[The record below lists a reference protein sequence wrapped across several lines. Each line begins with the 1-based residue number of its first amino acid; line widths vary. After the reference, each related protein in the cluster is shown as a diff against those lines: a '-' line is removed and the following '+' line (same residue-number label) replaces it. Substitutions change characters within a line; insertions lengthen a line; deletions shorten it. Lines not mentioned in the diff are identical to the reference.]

1 MSNIMKAERVRDS
14 ITKVAKLLT
23 RDSVDIRMRGDGAHV
38 AYNPDGSVMYVNL
51 PNVPEDPSPEFL
63 DAIQGFLDHEVAHI
77 LFTNHVEAMKLIKG
91 AASEGLKADQVMM
104 FSNVFEDIRIERNM
118 KGQFKGST
126 YNLSKTLDYLIER
139 TILASVKNASAIE
152 DPAQRA
158 MQRILAGFVMYA
170 RSLDGDT
177 TCEAFIA
184 DQGLT
189 ADYIPVGVLFPTMKS
204 RIAALEKTEDAVQ
217 LAIDFVKAMK
227 EASEPGDGEGGED
240 KSESEDGKKEDKAEK
255 RDNPSLGTKSD
266 GNNDDQADPDG
277 GDNEGDDDADDG
289 DDDWDEDDGDDWDDD
304 DADEDGDGGEDQ
316 DDTEKENKGKGDPDD
331 GDDDA
336 GDEGDEDGGKGED
349 PDGEDESPEEGEDE
363 SDDEDGGGRKKG
375 KTLKEAMKL
384 LLPQQRNLLFD
395 YNNRKKSVDR
405 IAEKRGMS
413 RASVESGLLDARR
426 ELKRIMKGE

>member
-1 MSNIMKAERVRDS
+1 MSNIMKVERVRNS
-14 ITKVAKLLT
+14 ITKTAKLLT
-23 RDSVDIRMRGDGAHV
+23 RDSVTIQMRGDGAHV
-38 AYNPDGSVMYVNL
+38 VYNPDGSVMYVNL

-91 AASEGLKADQVMM
+91 AVAEGLKADQVMM
-104 FSNVFEDIRIERNM
+104 FSNVFEDIRIERDM

-139 TILASVKNASAIE
+139 SILASVKSASAIE

-158 MQRILAGFVMYA
+158 LQRILAGFVMYA

-189 ADYIPVGVLFPTMKS
+189 ADYIPVGLLFPTLKS

-217 LAIDFVKAMK
+217 LAIEFVKAMK
-227 EASEPGDGEGGED
+227 AASEPGEGEGGED

-255 RDNPSLGTKSD
+255 RENPSLGTKSD

-289 DDDWDEDDGDDWDDD
+289 DDDWDEDESDDWDDA
-304 DADEDGDGGEDQ
+304 ADEDGDGGEEQ
-316 DDTEKENKGKGDPDD
+316 DDTDKENKGKGDPDD

-336 GDEGDEDGGKGED
+336 GEEGDEDGGKGED

-375 KTLKEAMKL
+375 RTLKEAMKL

-413 RASVESGLLDARR
+413 RESVESGLLDARR

>member
-14 ITKVAKLLT
+14 ITKTAKLLT
-23 RDSVDIRMRGDGAHV
+23 RDSVTIQMRGDGAHV

-91 AASEGLKADQVMM
+91 AVAEGLKADQVMM

-139 TILASVKNASAIE
+139 SILASVKSASAIE

-158 MQRILAGFVMYA
+158 LQRILAGFVMYA

-189 ADYIPVGVLFPTMKS
+189 ADYIPVGLLFPTLKS

-217 LAIDFVKAMK
+217 LAIEFVKAMK
-227 EASEPGDGEGGED
+227 AASEPGEGDGGED

-255 RDNPSLGTKSD
+255 RENPSLGTKSD

-277 GDNEGDDDADDG
+277 GDDEGDDDADGG
-289 DDDWDEDDGDDWDDD
+289 DDDWDEDESDDWDD
-304 DADEDGDGGEDQ
+304 DADEDGDGGEEQ
-316 DDTEKENKGKGDPDD
+316 DDTDKENKGKGDPDD

-413 RASVESGLLDARR
+413 RESVESGLLDARR

>member
-1 MSNIMKAERVRDS
+1 
-14 ITKVAKLLT
+14 
-23 RDSVDIRMRGDGAHV
+23 
-38 AYNPDGSVMYVNL
+38 
-51 PNVPEDPSPEFL
+51 
-63 DAIQGFLDHEVAHI
+63 
-77 LFTNHVEAMKLIKG
+77 
-91 AASEGLKADQVMM
+91 
-104 FSNVFEDIRIERNM
+104 
-118 KGQFKGST
+118 
-126 YNLSKTLDYLIER
+126 
-139 TILASVKNASAIE
+139 
-152 DPAQRA
+152 

-189 ADYIPVGVLFPTMKS
+189 ADYIPVGLLMPTLKS
-204 RIAALEKTEDAVQ
+204 RINALETTEDAVR

-227 EASEPGDGEGGED
+227 EASEPGEGEGGED
-240 KSESEDGKKEDKAEK
+240 ESDSEDGKKEDKADK

-277 GDNEGDDDADDG
+277 GDNEGDDDADG
-289 DDDWDEDDGDDWDDD
+289 DDDDWEEDESDDWDD
-304 DADEDGDGGEDQ
+304 DADEDGEGGEDQ
-316 DDTEKENKGKGDPDD
+316 GDTEKENKGKGDPED

-349 PDGEDESPEEGEDE
+349 PEGEDESPEEGEDE
-363 SDDEDGGGRKKG
+363 SDDEDGGGRRKG

>member
-1 MSNIMKAERVRDS
+1 MSNIMKVERVRDS

-38 AYNPDGSVMYVNL
+38 AYNPDGSVQYVSL

-139 TILASVKNASAIE
+139 TILAAVKSASAVE
-152 DPAQRA
+152 DPAKRA

-189 ADYIPVGVLFPTMKS
+189 ADYIPVGLLMPTLKS
-204 RIAALEKTEDAVQ
+204 RINALETTEDAVR

-227 EASEPGDGEGGED
+227 EASEPGEGEGGED
-240 KSESEDGKKEDKAEK
+240 ESDSEDGKKEDKADK

-277 GDNEGDDDADDG
+277 GDNEGDDDADG
-289 DDDWDEDDGDDWDDD
+289 DDDDWEEDESDDWDD
-304 DADEDGDGGEDQ
+304 DADEDGEGGEDQ
-316 DDTEKENKGKGDPDD
+316 GDTEKENKGKGDPED

-349 PDGEDESPEEGEDE
+349 PEGEDESPEEGEDE
-363 SDDEDGGGRKKG
+363 SDDEDGGGRRKG

>member
-14 ITKVAKLLT
+14 ITKTAKLLT
-23 RDSVDIRMRGDGAHV
+23 RDSVTIQMRGDGAHV

-91 AASEGLKADQVMM
+91 AVAEGLKADQVMM

-126 YNLSKTLDYLIER
+126 YNLSKTLDYIIER
-139 TILASVKNASAIE
+139 SVLAAVKSASAIG

-158 MQRILAGFVMYA
+158 LQRILAGFVMYA

-189 ADYIPVGVLFPTMKS
+189 ADYIPVGLLFPTLKT

-217 LAIDFVKAMK
+217 LAIEFVKAMK
-227 EASEPGDGEGGED
+227 EASEPGEGGED
-240 KSESEDGKKEDKAEK
+240 ESESEDGKKEDEAEK
-255 RDNPSLGTKSD
+255 RENPSLGTKSD

-277 GDNEGDDDADDG
+277 DDDADDG
-289 DDDWDEDDGDDWDDD
+289 DDDWDEDESDDWDDD
-304 DADEDGDGGEDQ
+304 ADEGSDDDADDGGEEQ
-316 DDTEKENKGKGDPDD
+316 DDTDKENKGKGDPDD

-375 KTLKEAMKL
+375 RTLKEAMKL

-413 RASVESGLLDARR
+413 RASVEAGLLDARR

>member
-1 MSNIMKAERVRDS
+1 MSNIMKVERVRDS

-38 AYNPDGSVMYVNL
+38 AYNPDGSVQYVSL

-139 TILASVKNASAIE
+139 TILAAVKSASAVE
-152 DPAQRA
+152 DPAKRA
-158 MQRILAGFVMYA
+158 MERILAGFVMYA

-189 ADYIPVGVLFPTMKS
+189 ADYIPVGLLMPTLKS
-204 RIAALEKTEDAVQ
+204 RINALETTEDAVR

-227 EASEPGDGEGGED
+227 EASEPGEGEGGED
-240 KSESEDGKKEDKAEK
+240 KSDSEDGKKKDKADK

-277 GDNEGDDDADDG
+277 GDNEGDDDADD
-289 DDDWDEDDGDDWDDD
+289 DDDWEEDESDDWDD
-304 DADEDGDGGEDQ
+304 DADEDGEGGEDQ
-316 DDTEKENKGKGDPDD
+316 DDTEKENKGKGDPED

-336 GDEGDEDGGKGED
+336 GAEGDEDGGKGED
-349 PDGEDESPEEGEDE
+349 PEGEDESPEEGEDE
-363 SDDEDGGGRKKG
+363 SNDEDGGGRRKG